1 MSLLSAISEYLTGG
15 LARGYFRALIIRLD
29 ESCEVPL
36 RSRFLLYYRRL
47 AMLEYVTA
55 GGFTEVGAAFV
66 LSLEVFSLSPTLYAE
81 RDWLLAPALEGSR
94 R

>member
-1 MSLLSAISEYLTGG
+1 M
-15 LARGYFRALIIRLD
+15 RLD

-36 RSRFLLYYRRL
+36 RSRFLLYYRRF

-66 LSLEVFSLSPTLYAE
+66 LSLDVFSL
-81 RDWLLAPALEGSR
+81 
-94 R
+94 